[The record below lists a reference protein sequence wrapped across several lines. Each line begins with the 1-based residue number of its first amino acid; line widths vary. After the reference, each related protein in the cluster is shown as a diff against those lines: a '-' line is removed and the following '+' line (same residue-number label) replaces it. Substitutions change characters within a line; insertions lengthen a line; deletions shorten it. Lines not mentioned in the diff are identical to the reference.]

1 MKYESIVNQSG
12 SSTGDWSA
20 YRIVGFRILA
30 SEIEKAKG
38 SQYRVQPMV
47 LEDLAVQYLKD
58 KGYTV
63 EKNS

>member
-20 YRIVGFRILA
+20 YRVVGFRILA
-30 SEIEKAKG
+30 SEIEEAKG
-38 SQYRVQPMV
+38 SIYRTHPMV
-47 LEDLAVQYLKD
+47 IEDLAVQYLKE

>member
-12 SSTGDWSA
+12 STTGDWSA

-30 SEIEKAKG
+30 SEIENAKG
-38 SQYRVQPMV
+38 SNYRTHPMII
-47 LEDLAVQYLKD
+47 EDLAAQYLKD